1 MICFQR
7 LHLLLA
13 LLFFFSFSFAQKST
27 VPVSVKASEYKLVW
41 ADEFNIS
48 GAPDTSKWSYEKG
61 YVRNNELQWYQTDN
75 AICENGMLVIEA
87 RRENKPNPLYEEG
100 STYWKKSRKNIL
112 YTSSSLNTRKKFSW
126 QYGRFE
132 MRGRIDISKGMWP
145 AWWTLGDTKRWPAN
159 GEIDIMEYYRGSL
172 LANIA
177 CLNSNGYSAKWYAN
191 KYPTDS
197 LGGAAWASKFH
208 IWRMDWTESEIS
220 LFVDDQLLNRVDVDS
235 LFNRDG
241 SGFNPF
247 RQPHYMLLNLAMG
260 GMNGGDP
267 SQTPFPNRFEI
278 DYVRVYQKDKQK
290 P

>member
-7 LHLLLA
+7 FHLLLA
-13 LLFFFSFSFAQKST
+13 LVCFFSISFAQKNT
-27 VPVSVKASEYKLVW
+27 VPVHAKDNEYKLVW
-41 ADEFNIS
+41 ADEFNIN

-61 YVRNNELQWYQTDN
+61 FVRNNELQWYQTDN
-75 AICENGMLVIEA
+75 AMCENGMLVIEA
-87 RRENKPNPLYEEG
+87 RRENRPNPLYEEG
-100 STYWKKSRKNIL
+100 SADWKKSRKNIL
-112 YTSSSLNTRKKFSW
+112 YTSSSLNTRRKFSW

-177 CLNSNGYSAKWYAN
+177 CLNSNGYSAKWYGK

-197 LGGAAWASKFH
+197 LGGSAWASKFH
-208 IWRMDWTESEIS
+208 VWRMDWTETEIF

-235 LFNRDG
+235 LYNRDG
-241 SGFNPF
+241 SGFNPI

-267 SQTPFPNRFEI
+267 SETPFPNRFEI
-278 DYVRVYQKDKQK
+278 DYVRVYQKPSDKN
-290 P
+290 

>member
-7 LHLLLA
+7 LHLLLP
-13 LLFFFSFSFAQKST
+13 LVFFFSISFAQKNT
-27 VPVSVKASEYKLVW
+27 VPVHAKDNEYKLVW
-41 ADEFNIS
+41 ADEFNIN
-48 GAPDTSKWSYEKG
+48 GVPDTSKWSYEKG
-61 YVRNNELQWYQTDN
+61 FVRNNELQWYQTDN

-87 RRENKPNPLYEEG
+87 RRENRPNPLYEEG
-100 STYWKKSRKNIL
+100 SADWKKSRKNIL
-112 YTSSSLNTRKKFSW
+112 YTSSSLNTRRKFSW

-177 CLNSNGYSAKWYAN
+177 CLNSNGYSAKWYGK

-197 LGGAAWASKFH
+197 LGGAVWASKFH
-208 IWRMDWTESEIS
+208 TWRMDWTETEIS

-235 LFNRDG
+235 LYNRDG

-278 DYVRVYQKDKQK
+278 DYVRVYQKPSDKN
-290 P
+290 

>member
-1 MICFQR
+1 MIFLQR
-7 LHLLLA
+7 LSLPLS
-13 LLFFFSFSFAQKST
+13 LLFFFSFSFAQKNT
-27 VPVSVKASEYKLVW
+27 APVHPKDNEYMLVW
-41 ADEFNIS
+41 ADEFNIN

-61 YVRNNELQWYQTDN
+61 FVRNNELQWYQTDN
-75 AICENGMLVIEA
+75 AVCQNGMLVIEA
-87 RRENKPNPLYEEG
+87 RRENRPNPLYEEG
-100 STYWKKSRKNIL
+100 SNDWKKSRKNIL

-177 CLNSNGYSAKWYAN
+177 CLNSNGYSAKWYGK

-208 IWRMDWTESEIS
+208 TWRMDWTESEIS

-278 DYVRVYQKDKQK
+278 DYVRVYQKDTRK
-290 P
+290 

>member
-1 MICFQR
+1 MIFLQR
-7 LHLLLA
+7 LPLLLA
-13 LLFFFSFSFAQKST
+13 LVCFFSFSFAQNNT
-27 VPVSVKASEYKLVW
+27 IPVHVKGHEYKLIW
-41 ADEFNIS
+41 ADEFNIN

-61 YVRNNELQWYQTDN
+61 FVRNNELQWYQTDN

-87 RRENKPNPLYEEG
+87 RRENRPNPLYEEG
-100 STYWKKSRKNIL
+100 STDRKKSRKNIL

-126 QYGRFE
+126 QYGSFE

-177 CLNSNGYSAKWYAN
+177 CLNSNGYNAKWYAK

-197 LGGAAWASKFH
+197 LCGAAWASKFH
-208 IWRMDWTESEIS
+208 TWRMDWTETEIS
-220 LFVDDQLLNRVDVDS
+220 LFMDDQLLNRVEVDS
-235 LFNRDG
+235 LYNRDG

-267 SQTPFPNRFEI
+267 SQTSFPNRFEI
-278 DYVRVYQKDKQK
+278 DYVRVYQKDPHKN
-290 P
+290 

>member
-1 MICFQR
+1 MVFFQR
-7 LHLLLA
+7 SFLLLA
-13 LLFFFSFSFAQKST
+13 FVFFFSFSFAQKNT
-27 VPVSVKASEYKLVW
+27 VPFSSKASEYKLVW
-41 ADEFNIS
+41 ADEFNVN
-48 GAPDTSKWSYEKG
+48 GAPDTSKWSYENG
-61 YVRNNELQWYQTDN
+61 FVRNTELQWYQTDN

-87 RRENKPNPLYEEG
+87 RRENRPNPLYEEG
-100 STYWKKSRKNIL
+100 STDRKKSRKNIL

-177 CLNSNGYSAKWYAN
+177 CLNSNGYSAKWYGK

-208 IWRMDWTESEIS
+208 TWRMDWTDSEIS

-235 LFNRDG
+235 LFNRDR

-260 GMNGGDP
+260 GTNGGDP
-267 SQTPFPNRFEI
+267 SQTRFPNRFEI
-278 DYVRVYQKDKQK
+278 DYVRVYQKDLQ
-290 P
+290 

>member
-1 MICFQR
+1 MMRKDFFT
-7 LHLLLA
+7 
-13 LLFFFSFSFAQKST
+13 LLFYFSFSSSFAQTDTIIVKSKT
-27 VPVSVKASEYKLVW
+27 SEYTLVW
-41 ADEFNIS
+41 ADEFNMD
-48 GAPDTSKWSYEKG
+48 GVPDTSKWSYEKG
-61 YVRNNELQWYQTDN
+61 FVRNNELQWYQRDN
-75 AICENGMLVIEA
+75 AICENGILVIEA

-100 STYWKKSRKNIL
+100 SADWKKSRKNIL

-177 CLNSNGYSAKWYAN
+177 CLNSNGYSAKWYGK

-208 IWRMDWTESEIS
+208 VWRMDWTESEIS

-260 GMNGGDP
+260 GMNGGNP
-267 SQTPFPNRFEI
+267 SQTTFPNRFEI
-278 DYVRVYQKDKQK
+278 DYVRVYQRN
-290 P
+290 PENR

>member
-1 MICFQR
+1 MIFLQR
-7 LHLLLA
+7 VYLSLA
-13 LLFFFSFSFAQKST
+13 LVFFSSISFAQKNT
-27 VPVSVKASEYKLVW
+27 VPVSSTAGEYKLVW
-41 ADEFNIS
+41 ADEFNIN

-61 YVRNNELQWYQTDN
+61 FVRNNELQWYQSEN
-75 AICENGMLVIEA
+75 ATCENGMLVIEA
-87 RRENKPNPLYEEG
+87 RRENRPNPLYEEG
-100 STYWKKSRKNIL
+100 SSDWKKSRKNIL

-132 MRGRIDISKGMWP
+132 MRGRINIDKGMWP

-177 CLNSNGYSAKWYAN
+177 CLNSNGYSAKWYG
-191 KYPTDS
+191 KKHPTDS

-208 IWRMDWTESEIS
+208 VWRMDWTDREIS

-247 RQPHYMLLNLAMG
+247 RQPHYMLLNVAMG

-278 DYVRVYQKDKQK
+278 DYVRVYQRQSDKN
-290 P
+290 

>member
-1 MICFQR
+1 MIRESAC
-7 LHLLLA
+7 
-13 LLFFFSFSFAQKST
+13 
-27 VPVSVKASEYKLVW
+27 W
-41 ADEFNIS
+41 
-48 GAPDTSKWSYEKG
+48 G
-61 YVRNNELQWYQTDN
+61 YHELQWYQTDN
-75 AICENGMLVIEA
+75 AMCENGMLVIEA
-87 RRENKPNPLYEEG
+87 RRENRPNPLYEEG
-100 STYWKKSRKNIL
+100 SADWKKSRKNIL
-112 YTSSSLNTRKKFSW
+112 YTSSSLNTRRKFSW

-177 CLNSNGYSAKWYAN
+177 CLNSNGYSAKWYGK

-197 LGGAAWASKFH
+197 LGGAAWDSKFH
-208 IWRMDWTESEIS
+208 VWRMDWTDREIS

-247 RQPHYMLLNLAMG
+247 RQPHYMLLNVAMG

-278 DYVRVYQKDKQK
+278 DYVRVYQKQSDKN
-290 P
+290 